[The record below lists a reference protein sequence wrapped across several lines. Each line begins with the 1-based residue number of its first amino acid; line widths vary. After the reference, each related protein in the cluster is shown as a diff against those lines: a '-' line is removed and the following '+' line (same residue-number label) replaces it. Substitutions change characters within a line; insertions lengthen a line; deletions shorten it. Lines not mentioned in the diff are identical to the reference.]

1 MNHMIF
7 QKYGPNQGTLMG
19 SCENRGVRAMFLGPQ
34 RVKNY
39 GDVGTRFIEGKEEV
53 IRG

>member
-19 SCENRGVRAMFLGPQ
+19 SCENRGVSTMLLGTQ

-39 GDVGTRFIEGKEEV
+39 GNVGTWFTEGKEEMR
-53 IRG
+53 RG

>member
-1 MNHMIF
+1 MIF

-19 SCENRGVRAMFLGPQ
+19 SCENRGVSTMLLGTQ

-39 GDVGTRFIEGKEEV
+39 GDVETQFTEGKEEV
-53 IRG
+53 RRG